1 MQIAGRMACVAHRG
15 GARLAPENT
24 LRAFRN
30 ALALEVD
37 AVELD
42 VQMSRDGQLVV
53 FHDNT
58 LERLTEG
65 HGNLLDQDFAYLRSL
80 NAAAHFPSG
89 WSEHEQIPT
98 LREVLE
104 LVKGRAHVLLEL
116 KSSQRDGAYGR
127 YPRMVPAVLE
137 DLQVMEMLDQVL
149 LIAFDWEL
157 LAEAKQRQPE
167 VETGLILSSE
177 VWDVQ
182 AEGWVAAACMR
193 ARELGSA
200 WIDIDHHLLTP
211 GVAQIIRQE
220 GLHLAA
226 WTANTPEDIQHCQ
239 EVGVEALAT
248 DRPDLMLRSSMHV

>member
-1 MQIAGRMACVAHRG
+1 MQIAGRTACVAHRG
-15 GARLAPENT
+15 GAQLAPENT
-24 LRAFRN
+24 LGAFRN
-30 ALALEVD
+30 ALALQVD

-65 HGNLLDQDFAYLRSL
+65 QGNLLDLDFAYLRSL
-80 NAAAHFPSG
+80 NAAANFPGG
-89 WSEHEQIPT
+89 WSAHEQIPT

-104 LVKGRAHVLLEL
+104 LVKGRARVLLEL
-116 KSSQRDGAYGR
+116 KSSQRDGVYGR
-127 YPRMVPAVLE
+127 YPGMVPAVLE
-137 DLQVMEMLDQVL
+137 ELQGMEMLDQVL

-157 LAEAKQRQPE
+157 LAEAKQLQPE
-167 VETGLILSSE
+167 AETGLILSHE

-182 AEGWVAAACMR
+182 AKSWVAVACTR
-193 ARELGSA
+193 ARELGST
-200 WIDIDHHLLTP
+200 WIDIDQRLLTQE
-211 GVAQIIRQE
+211 VAQMIRQE

-248 DRPDLMLRSSMHV
+248 DCPDLMPRLSLRV

>member
-1 MQIAGRMACVAHRG
+1 MQIAGRTACVAHRG

-24 LRAFRN
+24 LGAFRN

-65 HGNLLDQDFAYLRSL
+65 HGNLLDLDFAYLRSL
-80 NAAAHFPSG
+80 NAATHFPGG
-89 WSEHEQIPT
+89 WSAREQIPT

-104 LVKGRAHVLLEL
+104 LVKGRAHVLIEL
-116 KSSQRDGAYGR
+116 KSSQRDGEYGR
-127 YPRMVPAVLE
+127 YPGMVPAVLE
-137 DLQVMEMLDQVL
+137 DLQAMEMLDQVL

-182 AEGWVAAACMR
+182 AEGWVAAACRR

-200 WIDIDHHLLTP
+200 WIDIDQRLLTLE
-211 GVAQIIRQE
+211 GAQIIRQE
-220 GLHLAA
+220 DLHLAA

-239 EVGVEALAT
+239 NVGVEALAT
-248 DRPDLMLRSSMHV
+248 DRPDLMLRPSLRV